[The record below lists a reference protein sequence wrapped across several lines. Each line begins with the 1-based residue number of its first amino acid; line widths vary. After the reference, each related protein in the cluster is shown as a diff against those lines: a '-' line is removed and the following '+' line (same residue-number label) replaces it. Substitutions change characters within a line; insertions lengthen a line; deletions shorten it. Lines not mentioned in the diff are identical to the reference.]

1 MVSKYENDQMTLRLL
16 KVSTGQQI
24 RKFSGDNVNS
34 QAAFSPHGDTIANWS
49 FDNIG
54 PDQLAFWN
62 VRTGQYKQVYS
73 GGVLSA
79 AFSPDGKTV
88 AMSDTMGGIN
98 IFRVPN
104 WK

>member
-1 MVSKYENDQMTLRLL
+1 MTLRLL

-24 RKFSGDNVNS
+24 RKFSGEKVNS

-49 FDNIG
+49 FDDRG

-62 VRTGQYKQVYS
+62 IRTGQYKQVYS
-73 GGVLSA
+73 GGVMHA
-79 AFSPDGKTV
+79 EFSPDGKTV
-88 AMSDTMGGIN
+88 AMSDTMGNIN
-98 IFRVPN
+98 VFPVPN

>member
-1 MVSKYENDQMTLRLL
+1 MVSKYESNQLMVSKYENDQMTLRLL

-62 VRTGQYKQVYS
+62 VRT
-73 GGVLSA
+73 
-79 AFSPDGKTV
+79 
-88 AMSDTMGGIN
+88 
-98 IFRVPN
+98 
-104 WK
+104 